1 MTKCAKSNDI
11 FQHLDKW
18 ELMKQ
23 GRMAS
28 LLDEIEAAKEIE
40 VNKFLGSIAVAH
52 GIREATGREYIRD
65 WVNAGC
71 ISVENNVI
79 KFTKKLD

>member
-1 MTKCAKSNDI
+1 
-11 FQHLDKW
+11 
-18 ELMKQ
+18 MKR
-23 GRMAS
+23 GRMAY
-28 LLDEIEAAKEIE
+28 LLNEIEAVKEIE

-71 ISVENNVI
+71 IAVENSTI
-79 KFTKKLD
+79 KFVKKLT

>member
-18 ELMKQ
+18 ERMKR
-23 GRMAS
+23 GRMSS